1 MAGMSAP
8 LPRVGK
14 TPVIALRAMGDDRLV
29 RLAAAGSER
38 AFEVIYERHYQ
49 ELYRYCRSILGNAED
64 AADAL
69 QNTMASALR
78 ALRGERREIAVR
90 PWLFRIAHNE
100 SVSLLRRR
108 RTHAT
113 IDESFELEA
122 PEHDPAVRQRLRE
135 LVADLQELPDIQRG
149 ALVMHEL
156 SGLRY
161 REIGEAL
168 GISEKHARQI
178 VYEARGALHDM
189 AGGRDMECEAIRQ
202 AISDNDGRVMRG
214 RRIRAHMRTC
224 AGCSGFAELLG
235 RRQRDLA
242 AIAPPLPAA
251 VAAGL
256 LHQVLGG
263 GASGGGAAAASSG
276 GGALGTGVVAGKTV
290 AAPILTKVGAVVAM
304 AALAGAG
311 TVEIARNHGHH
322 RAAPAAN
329 SSPAAAHK
337 ASGTTKPINLQAG
350 STKPGASLSAPAA
363 VHPNHGTGRGHSG
376 HPAHPAHPA
385 HPVHPPQ
392 SAHQEH
398 PIHPTHPS
406 HPTRP
411 THPVH
416 PAHPTHPA
424 TPAPS
429 QGKGKTINTAPKN
442 DTTKTPPGQVNKT
455 QPITPVLP
463 VAPTAPATGRGIGS
477 DVNGEAGAGNS
488 QG

>member
-29 RLAAAGSER
+29 RLVAAGSER
-38 AFEVIYERHYQ
+38 AFEVIYERHHQ

-69 QNTMASALR
+69 QNTMTSALR
-78 ALRGERREIAVR
+78 ALRGERREIALR
-90 PWLFRIAHNE
+90 PWLFRIAQNE
-100 SVSLLRRR
+100 SVSLLRKR
-108 RTHAT
+108 RTHAA

-178 VYEARGALHDM
+178 VYEARSALHDM
-189 AGGRDMECEAIRQ
+189 AGGRDMECEEIRQ

-224 AGCSGFAELLG
+224 TGCSGFAELLG
-235 RRQRDLA
+235 RRRRDLA

-263 GASGGGAAAASSG
+263 GASGGGAAAGSSG
-276 GGALGTGVVAGKTV
+276 GGALGGGVVAGKTV
-290 AAPILTKVGAVVAM
+290 AAPILAKVGAVVAM
-304 AALAGAG
+304 TALAGAG
-311 TVEIARNHGHH
+311 TVEIARNHHQ
-322 RAAPAAN
+322 RVAPAAK
-329 SSPAAAHK
+329 SGSAAAHK
-337 ASGTTKPINLQAG
+337 AAATTNPIKLQAG
-350 STKPGASLSAPAA
+350 STKPGASPSPSTPAA
-363 VHPNHGTGRGHSG
+363 LHPNHGSGRGHSGHSG
-376 HPAHPAHPA
+376 HPAHPVHSTHPVHPTHPA
-385 HPVHPPQ
+385 HPVHPTR
-392 SAHQEH
+392 
-398 PIHPTHPS
+398 PTH
-406 HPTRP
+406 P

-416 PAHPTHPA
+416 PTHPTHPA
-424 TPAPS
+424 KPAPS
-429 QGKGKTINTAPKN
+429 QGKTKTIDAAPKN
-442 DTTKTPPGQVNKT
+442 NTTETPPGQVKKT
-455 QPITPVLP
+455 EPITPLLP
-463 VAPTAPATGRGIGS
+463 IPPAAG
-477 DVNGEAGAGNS
+477 NGMENNASGKGGGNS